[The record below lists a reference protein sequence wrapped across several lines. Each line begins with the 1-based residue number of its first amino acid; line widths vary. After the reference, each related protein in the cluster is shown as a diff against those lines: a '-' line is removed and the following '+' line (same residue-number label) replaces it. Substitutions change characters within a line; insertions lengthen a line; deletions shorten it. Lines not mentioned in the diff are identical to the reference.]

1 MFLRNIWRKCMRG
14 NIPGLERR
22 KYVRLDLPVS
32 IKYAVINR
40 DKQAIFQPAEYT
52 ASTKNIG
59 AGGLMIE
66 VPLLVDEFMMTKS
79 LLKVEVDL
87 PDEAA
92 QIHAVARIVFAK
104 RSDTEDCYHLG
115 LSFIEID
122 EQDRKRIVD
131 FAKKK
136 MKK

>member
-1 MFLRNIWRKCMRG
+1 MFFHNIWRKCIRG

-32 IKYAVINR
+32 IKYAVISR
-40 DKQAIFQPAEYT
+40 DKQAVSHPAGHT
-52 ASTKNIG
+52 AVSKNIG
-59 AGGLMIE
+59 GGGLMIE

-79 LLKVEVDL
+79 LLKVEIDL
-87 PDEAA
+87 PDVAA

-104 RSDTEDCYHLG
+104 RSDAEDCYHLG

-122 EQDRKRIVD
+122 EQDRKRIID

-136 MKK
+136 K

>member
-14 NIPGLERR
+14 NIPGFERR
-22 KYVRLDLPVS
+22 KYVRLDLPIP

-40 DKQAIFQPAEYT
+40 DKQAISQPAEY
-52 ASTKNIG
+52 AAITKNIS

-87 PDEAA
+87 PDKAA
-92 QIHAVARIVFAK
+92 QIHAVARILCAK

-131 FAKKK
+131 FTKKK